1 MHRLY
6 HRFFVMRGSIRRE
19 ATREG
24 RGGEGREGEKKREKK
39 GKKKEKIVGRNI
51 PPAGFSKLLFTVRRN
66 GVHGGKNNSGRPG

>member
-6 HRFFVMRGSIRRE
+6 PFLCNAGINSAGSDSKGQ
-19 ATREG
+19 G
-24 RGGEGREGEKKREKK
+24 RGRKKKRGEREKK
-39 GKKKEKIVGRNI
+39 KEEKIVGRNI